1 MKQLNTLIILILILL
16 LTGSCKEQ
24 PDFNTITPSTE
35 KKTYTIQE
43 LEKLD
48 YNLQVIFHIMGPENN
63 NIHEAIKGYTV
74 KSVIN
79 GVNNIYNGKYGGT
92 NINVQFLLAERTPE
106 GKILPQAGIHRA
118 YSSSSDI
125 DFNIIFNDKPTGKY
139 HQMLWNLNKY
149 INIFIFNYPDT
160 YKQVAGVSTIPY
172 LYIQNLDGLETY
184 SKPVTLGFTPC
195 ITLNARHL
203 VSPENFTDSEFISTL
218 AHELGHYLGLYHPF
232 ITKEAPKHDYC
243 SDTYEYDRDKYEGKL
258 KGIIE
263 FIKLGMLNRAVLY
276 KRQPLNTGEEFTSYN
291 IMDYYFSYNNRF
303 TPEQRRRIRTSLYF
317 SPITPGPKSV
327 NIKNL
332 LTTRSDNTETAQA
345 KYIICS
351 HPKIEP

>member
-16 LTGSCKEQ
+16 LTGSCKDQ

-74 KSVIN
+74 KSVIK

-125 DFNIIFNDKPTGKY
+125 DFNIVFNDKPTGKY

-172 LYIQNLDGLETY
+172 LYAKKLDGLETY

-195 ITLNARHL
+195 ITINARHL
-203 VSPENFTDSEFISTL
+203 VSPKNFTDSEFISTL
-218 AHELGHYLGLYHPF
+218 AHELGHYLGLFHPF

-243 SDTYEYDRDKYEGKL
+243 SDTYEYDRDKYENELPGLIRAFKL
-258 KGIIE
+258 NLIPYST
-263 FIKLGMLNRAVLY
+263 LY
-276 KRQPLNTGEEFTSYN
+276 QRKPLNNPDKFDSYN
-291 IMDYYFSYNNRF
+291 IMDYYMSYSNRF
-303 TPEQRRRIRTSLYF
+303 TTEQRKRIRTSLYF
-317 SPITPGPKSV
+317 SPITPGAKAV
-327 NIKNL
+327 DIKYL
-332 LTTRSDNTETAQA
+332 LTRSDDTETAQA